1 MTAPN
6 SHFPTVAFCFSVLLA
21 TTSMV
26 LPSATCLAQE
36 VGEAQQEEA
45 VQDLASQLVML
56 RDAQNLL
63 QKREYVQA
71 GALAKKLSET
81 TKNER
86 LKLNASDLLL
96 QCGLVEESLPGF
108 DAYAK
113 AHPDRKP
120 FLWQRGIALYFVE
133 RYKDG
138 VEQFEIHREVNPND
152 VENAAWHYLCLA
164 KHQSPEKADQEVLP
178 APNDPRPTMEQVL
191 QMFKTGNTQAVQD
204 EIDRLKDS
212 PRSTTAQFYGYF
224 YLGLYADAQGNT
236 KPALKYMTQSAEVA
250 PANYMGH
257 IAEQYK
263 RFLAAQLAK

>member
-1 MTAPN
+1 MTVRPRHAA
-6 SHFPTVAFCFSVLLA
+6 TVTFFLAVLLA
-21 TTSMV
+21 VTSSS
-26 LPSATCLAQE
+26 LPTGACSAQE
-36 VGEAQQEEA
+36 PGDEEQKA
-45 VQDLASQLVML
+45 VEDLAAQLVLL
-56 RDAQNLL
+56 RDAQDLL

-71 GALAKKLSET
+71 GALAKKLSSM

-86 LKLNASDLLL
+86 VKLNASDILL
-96 QCGLVEESLPGF
+96 QCGLVKESLPGF

-164 KHQSPEKADQEVLP
+164 KHESPEKADQEVLP

-191 QMFKTGNTQAVQD
+191 QMFKTGNTKAVQD
-204 EIDRLKDS
+204 EIDRLKDT
-212 PRSTTAQFYGYF
+212 PRSKTAQFYGYF
-224 YLGLYADAQGNT
+224 YLGLYADAKGKT
-236 KPALKYMTQSAEVA
+236 KPALEYMTKSADVA

-257 IAEQYK
+257 IAEHYK
-263 RFLAAQLAK
+263 RFLTAQLAK